1 MRKTFRLPISWFRE
15 HLKILRELWAI
26 HRSRK
31 KVTKLTTES
40 WLCGEDKEAW
50 RGKDQAYQAFKCI
63 RMPSRAC

>member
-40 WLCGEDKEAW
+40 WLCGEED
-50 RGKDQAYQAFKCI
+50 RVYL
-63 RMPSRAC
+63 